1 MGYLEERKMLID
13 YFLMAINSIRH
24 RKLRS
29 WLTLVGIIIG
39 VAAIISLITVSR
51 SLESTIEGQFE
62 QFGTNRIIISP
73 KGFQGPGTS
82 SEGLTV
88 KDAETIE
95 KISGF
100 KYVVQGIFISTE
112 VKYRKEVS
120 FTLVSG
126 IPAKN
131 FEEFFIDSG
140 SRLQE
145 GRFIKEGDKFEAVV
159 GSRVTEDMFKDKL
172 RLGSK
177 IEINGQE
184 FKIVGILK
192 EIGNSQD
199 DSQIIIPLDTAREIF
214 NKPEDVDAII
224 AQVKSA
230 GDIQLLQERIKK
242 DLERRRDNTN
252 FQVVTATQILEQIN
266 QVLGIM
272 QFVLVGIAAISLVVG
287 AIGIM
292 NSMYTSVLERTRD
305 IGIMK
310 AIGARNSD
318 ILNIFLVESGMIG
331 FVGGIFGVLVGS
343 IMALIIGQFSK
354 GAGFLLI
361 VKIEPLVLIFGLSFA
376 FIVGIISGILPAYQ
390 ASKLKPVDA
399 LRYE

>member
-1 MGYLEERKMLID
+1 MLID
-13 YFLMAINSIRH
+13 YFLIAINSIRH

-51 SLESTIEGQFE
+51 SLESTIESQFE
-62 QFGTNRIIISP
+62 QFGANRIIVSP

-82 SEGLTV
+82 SEGLTT
-88 KDAETIE
+88 KDVETIE
-95 KISGF
+95 KIPGF
-100 KYVVQGIFISTE
+100 KYVVPGIFLSAE
-112 VKYRKEVS
+112 VEYRKEVG

-126 IPAKN
+126 IPAEN

-140 SRLQE
+140 AKLQE
-145 GRFIKEGDKFEAVV
+145 GRLIKEGDKFEAVV
-159 GSRVTEDMFKDKL
+159 GSRVVEDMFKDKL
-172 RLGSK
+172 RVGSK
-177 IEINGQE
+177 IEIKGHE
-184 FKIVGILK
+184 FKIIGILK

-199 DSQIIIPLDTAREIF
+199 DNQINIPLDTAREIF
-214 NKPEDVDAII
+214 NKPEDVDVII

-230 GDIQLLQERIKK
+230 NDIPLLQEKIKK
-242 DLERRRDNTN
+242 ELERKRNDTN

-266 QVLGIM
+266 QVLGVM

-292 NSMYTSVLERTRD
+292 NSMYTSVLERTKD

-318 ILNIFLVESGMIG
+318 ILNIFLVESGLIG
-331 FVGGIFGVLVGS
+331 FIGGIFGVLLGS

-354 GAGFLLI
+354 GAGFSLI
-361 VKIEPLVLIFGLSFA
+361 VKIEPLVLIFGLLFA
-376 FIVGIISGILPAYQ
+376 FVVGIISGILPAYQ

>member
-1 MGYLEERKMLID
+1 MLID

-39 VAAIISLITVSR
+39 VAAIISLMTVSR
-51 SLESTIEGQFE
+51 SLESTIESQFE
-62 QFGTNRIIISP
+62 QFGANRIIISP

-82 SEGLTV
+82 SEGLTI
-88 KDAETIE
+88 KDVETIE
-95 KISGF
+95 KIPGF
-100 KYVVQGIFISTE
+100 KYVVPGIFLSAE
-112 VKYRKEVS
+112 VEYRKEVG

-126 IPAKN
+126 IPAEN
-131 FEEFFIDSG
+131 FEEFFVDSG
-140 SRLQE
+140 AKLQE

-159 GSRVTEDMFKDKL
+159 GSKVTEDMFKDKL

-177 IEINGQE
+177 IEIKGKE

-199 DSQIIIPLDTAREIF
+199 DNQINIPLETTREIF
-214 NKPEDVDAII
+214 DKPEDVDAII
-224 AQVKSA
+224 AQVKSPK
-230 GDIQLLQERIKK
+230 DIPLLQEKIKK
-242 DLERRRDNTN
+242 ELERKRNDTN

-292 NSMYTSVLERTRD
+292 NSMYTSVLERTKD

-318 ILNIFLVESGMIG
+318 ILKIFLVESGMIG
-331 FVGGIFGVLVGS
+331 VVGGIFGILIGS
-343 IMALIIGQFSK
+343 MMALIIGQISK
-354 GAGFLLI
+354 SAGFLLI
-361 VKIEPLVLIFGLSFA
+361 VKIEPLVLIFGLLFA

>member
-1 MGYLEERKMLID
+1 MLLD
-13 YFLMAINSIRH
+13 YFLMAVNSISH
-24 RKLRS
+24 RKLRT
-29 WLTLVGIIIG
+29 WLTLIGIVIG
-39 VAAIISLITVSR
+39 VAAIISLVTVSR
-51 SLESTIEGQFE
+51 SLESTIESQFE
-62 QFGTNRIIISP
+62 QFGANRIIISP

-82 SEGLTV
+82 SEGLTM
-88 KDAETIE
+88 KDVETIE

-100 KYVVQGIFISTE
+100 KYVVPGVFLSTE
-112 VKYRKEVS
+112 VKYRKEVG

-126 IPAKN
+126 IPSEN

-140 SRLQE
+140 VELKE
-145 GRFIKEGDKFEAVV
+145 GRFIKEGDKYEAVV
-159 GSRVTEDMFKDKL
+159 GSKVTEDMFRDEL

-177 IEINGQE
+177 IEIKGRE

-199 DSQIIIPLDTAREIF
+199 DNQINVPLDTVRDVF
-214 NKPEDVDAII
+214 SKPDDVDVVI

-230 GDIQLLQERIKK
+230 NDIPMLQEKIKK
-242 DLERRRDNTN
+242 ELERRRGDTN

-272 QFVLVGIAAISLVVG
+272 QFVLVGIAAISLIVG

-292 NSMYTSVLERTRD
+292 NSMYTSVMERTRD

-310 AIGARNSD
+310 AVGAMNSD
-318 ILNIFLVESGMIG
+318 ILNIFLVESGLIG
-331 FVGGIFGVLVGS
+331 FVGGIFGVIIGS
-343 IMALIIGQFSK
+343 FMAFIIGQISK
-354 GAGFLLI
+354 SAGFLLI
-361 VKIEPLVLIFGLSFA
+361 IKIEPLVIVFGLLFA
-376 FIVGIISGILPAYQ
+376 FVVGIISGILPAYQ
-390 ASKLKPVDA
+390 ASRLKPVDA